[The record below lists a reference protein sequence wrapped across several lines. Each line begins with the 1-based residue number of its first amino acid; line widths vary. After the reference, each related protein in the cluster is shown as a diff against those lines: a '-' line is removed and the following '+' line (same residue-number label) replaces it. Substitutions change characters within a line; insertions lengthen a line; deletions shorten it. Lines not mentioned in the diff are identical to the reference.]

1 MSMSAISLSGM
12 QASMVRMTASASN
25 VANVASQGNQPV
37 RAVLSDVAG
46 GGVSARIEASG
57 AAEVD
62 LTDQMVE
69 MLVAK
74 IAFQAN
80 AKMLATAHDLERGLV
95 DRLA

>member
-1 MSMSAISLSGM
+1 MSTIGISLSGM
-12 QASMVRMTASASN
+12 QASMARRNASASN
-25 VANVASQGNQPV
+25 VANVASQDYQPV
-37 RAVLSDVAG
+37 RAVQSETAG
-46 GGVSARIEASG
+46 DGASARIEASG
-57 AAEVD
+57 APQVD

-80 AKMLATAHDLERGLV
+80 ARALETAHNLERGIF